1 MKANKPSTMAMVLGK
16 SEKGQSLIEIIVALA
31 LASLVAVGLVRVTT
45 TSIKGSRYSSDQSKI
60 TALAQKKIAEII
72 DYKNANPIGFWT
84 YIPLEE
90 YIASDG
96 YCLHPAITDVSDQ
109 LHPTPPDPEA
119 KMALI
124 NVKVFWDEKGAG
136 IQCASKNYNY
146 SLNFDTYV
154 TN

>member
-1 MKANKPSTMAMVLGK
+1 
-16 SEKGQSLIEIIVALA
+16 
-31 LASLVAVGLVRVTT
+31 VTT

-72 DYKNANPIGFWT
+72 DYKNAHPIGFWT

-124 NVKVFWDEKGAG
+124 NVKVFWDEKEAG
-136 IQCASKNYNY
+136 NQCASKNYNH

>member
-1 MKANKPSTMAMVLGK
+1 MKASK

-45 TSIKGSRYSSDQSKI
+45 TSIKSSRYSSDQSRM

-72 DYKNANPIGFWT
+72 DYKNAHPTGFWT

-90 YIASDG
+90 YVALEG
-96 YCLHPAITDVSDQ
+96 YCLHPSITDVSDQ
-109 LHPTPPDPEA
+109 LHPTPPDPDA

-124 NVKVFWDEKGAG
+124 NVKVFWDEKAG
-136 IQCASKNYNY
+136 VGTQCANKNYNY
-146 SLNFDTYV
+146 SLSFDTYV

>member
-1 MKANKPSTMAMVLGK
+1 MKQVLDN
-16 SEKGQSLIEIIVALA
+16 SQKGQSLIEIIVALA

-45 TSIKGSRYSSDQSKI
+45 TSIKGSRYSSNQSKI

-72 DYKNANPIGFWT
+72 DYKNANPGQFWGWT
-84 YIPLEE
+84 YTLPDEE
-90 YIASDG
+90 VTSEG
-96 YCLHPAITDVSDQ
+96 YCLDSNITNVSDQ

-136 IQCASKNYNY
+136 IQCASKNYNH

>member
-1 MKANKPSTMAMVLGK
+1 MAMVLDK

-45 TSIKGSRYSSDQSKI
+45 TSIKGSRYSSDQSRM
-60 TALAQKKIAEII
+60 TALAQKQIAEII
-72 DYKNANPIGFWT
+72 DYKNAHPDVFWDWGYNP
-84 YIPLEE
+84 LDEE
-90 YIASDG
+90 NASEG
-96 YCLHPAITDVSDQ
+96 YCLDPSVTNVSSLLPTETPDYANAEMAKIT
-109 LHPTPPDPEA
+109 
-119 KMALI
+119 
-124 NVKVFWDEKGAG
+124 VKVFWDEKGAG

>member
-1 MKANKPSTMAMVLGK
+1 MKQVLDN
-16 SEKGQSLIEIIVALA
+16 SQKGQSLIEIIVALA
-31 LASLVAVGLVRVTT
+31 LANLVAVGLVRVTT

-72 DYKNANPIGFWT
+72 DYKNAHPIGFWT

-124 NVKVFWDEKGAG
+124 NVKVFWDEKEAG
-136 IQCASKNYNY
+136 NQCASKNYNH

>member
-1 MKANKPSTMAMVLGK
+1 MAMVLDK

-60 TALAQKKIAEII
+60 TALAQKQIAKIVDHENQSTSFWNGGASYYPAGFDQQ
-72 DYKNANPIGFWT
+72 DYNS
-84 YIPLEE
+84 E
-90 YIASDG
+90 G
-96 YCLHPAITDVSDQ
+96 YCLYTTVTDVSDQ

-119 KMALI
+119 KMAKI
-124 NVKVFWDEKGAG
+124 SVKAFWDEKAG
-136 IQCASKNYNY
+136 VGTQCFSKNYNY
-146 SLNFDTYV
+146 SLSFDTYV